1 MANFSKSFNFRGG
14 FQVDTDTLVVRG
26 QNVGIASTLP
36 TEALDVNGIIKA
48 DGLTITSQQPV
59 GIETANVGFL
69 SATLIHSGVT
79 SISNGII
86 TATSTAGVVTYY
98 GDGGR
103 LLNLPTSQWVDIDV
117 GLGFTSI
124 YAAGYVGV
132 DTTDPRYVFQVGGV
146 PFAPKAGFQTSQTG
160 VGIEDGAIFASGIIT
175 SGSYV
180 SAATTVFA
188 GQEFVGV
195 GSNITIL
202 NADNIAIGSIG
213 SMRYGDTIVTKEVYA
228 DRFIGTVTSAED
240 LIPEAE
246 IDIVSVRAENITAVG
261 RFISTE
267 GNIVIGHNDPAS
279 NIGEVD
285 VRKEDG
291 DATIYSL
298 VSTSAN
304 ARIFVGNER
313 QFGTNNNYGGL
324 RFGGNI
330 PNSPSSGLRDMDV
343 VNYSPGNLNFY
354 LHDGATEGGTTGAWR
369 WVYGQLESIAM
380 ELSPQG
386 KLSLQNLSPADFSLQ
401 VTGLSTF
408 SDDMTVGGGLDVS
421 GDSTFDGAVAIG
433 GELSI
438 NQVSFASTVT
448 IAEAVFTDKI
458 IVGLDPGTGAGVRID
473 SNGNITATGNVQS
486 GTNSLTP
493 SGLTIASGT
502 ISSPDATIDTLEST
516 TINSNSID
524 SDTYSSSG
532 GFDVDNAGNVQAN
545 SVTADVVSIS
555 GALNIAS
562 VNIASGTFSN
572 ATITDLVA
580 TNMNVSGSSIVDELV
595 VNGTLTANDGIN
607 ANTIDVSDITIGSI
621 SGTTIGVSADLALSN
636 SNNLSAGSLNIDAT
650 SQTEDLD
657 VRNNAD
663 VGGDLS
669 VTGDVN
675 VNGSLLGQVLRFFSL
690 ENGNGY
696 KFNFNVNEVEEELT
710 IAIDNPSGSNIG
722 EVTLRYN

>member
-103 LLNLPTSQWVDIDV
+103 LLNLPTSQWLDIDV

-124 YAAGYVGV
+124 YAQGYVGV

-188 GQEFVGV
+188 GQEFIGV

-279 NIGEVD
+279 NIGDVD

-291 DATIYSL
+291 NSTIYSL
-298 VSTSAN
+298 APDSAN

-313 QFGTNNNYGGL
+313 QFGTNNNFGGL

-369 WVYGQLESIAM
+369 WVYGQLESVSM

-386 KLSLQNLSPADFSLQ
+386 KLSLQNLSPADFSLE
-401 VTGLSTF
+401 VTGLSAF
-408 SDDMTVGGGLDVS
+408 SDTVSMASDLN
-421 GDSTFDGAVAIG
+421 VAGNSRFEGTVDIE

-438 NQVSFASTVT
+438 DQVSFASTVT
-448 IAEAVFTDKI
+448 IAEAIFTDSI
-458 IVGLDPGTGAGVRID
+458 IVGLDPSIGSGVRID
-473 SNGNITATGNVQS
+473 NNGNLTATGNLQS
-486 GTNSLTP
+486 GNNSLTP
-493 SGLTIASGT
+493 GGLTIANGT
-502 ISSPDATIDTLEST
+502 ITSPTATIDSLQST
-516 TINSNSID
+516 IINTNSID
-524 SDTYSSSG
+524 SNSYSSAG
-532 GFDVDNAGNVQAN
+532 GFDVDTGGNVQCNNIVAQDLTVAGQFNVGSLDITTVSFGNAN
-545 SVTADVVSIS
+545 
-555 GALNIAS
+555 
-562 VNIASGTFSN
+562 
-572 ATITDLVA
+572 ITDLVA
-580 TNMNVSGSSIVDELV
+580 DDLT
-595 VNGTLTANDGIN
+595 VNGQTNLND
-607 ANTIDVSDITIGSI
+607 ATI
-621 SGTTIGVSADLALSN
+621 SGLLNSNDAIVGVLTTSTLDVGNIEGTSIGVNADLAVSN
-636 SNNLSAGSLNIDAT
+636 LNTISAGNLNITSDA
-650 SQTEDLD
+650 QIQELD
-657 VRNNAD
+657 VLGSAD
-663 VGGDLS
+663 IGGNLG
-669 VTGDVN
+669 VTGDVDI
-675 VNGSLLGQVLRFFSL
+675 NGSLFGQLLRFFTL

-696 KFNFNVNEVEEELT
+696 KFNFNVNELTEELT